1 MQIYKQS
8 IDEIEQQLLSMSQN
22 TQHNP
27 QGFYHFIS
35 FTLNH

>member
-1 MQIYKQS
+1 MQIYRQS

-27 QGFYHFIS
+27 QG
-35 FTLNH
+35 TLIF